1 MKDNLEEAPQL
12 TPAQMLGEDTL
23 EEVSLPML
31 NVKMP
36 ISALC
41 VSVVKNM
48 PHKPEIFRRKDT
60 YVTIHT
66 EERRNRWGM
75 KSTDTFTREMTISRL
90 ITYIE
95 KFMAFR
101 NGADEK
107 SPRTSLGKAKAEI
120 IMSSDAWYNAIP
132 ELREVANVRLPIW
145 VTRDGKRSIELA
157 PVGYD
162 PETKIFT
169 ADCVPYP
176 TEKETLDALS
186 PEECR
191 AIWQDCVS
199 GYPFFI
205 EDDDDRRHA
214 AAVESAFRTRRD
226 AAAAAGVEFTECAD
240 HLQRVDVCR
249 NRSACVALAAMLGQ
263 YCRHLVDRAP
273 MLIVNANQPGTGKSH
288 LAWYVLSPT
297 WGTPPGSPCPTDEAE
312 MSKVLTSA
320 LIEGAPFY
328 MFDDIASLNSSTINL
343 FTTSSTYRARLLAS
357 NKTVTLENRCQL
369 IATGNALTMT
379 PDIERRS
386 LIVDLWL
393 GTRATERKF
402 KSIIAKEDFAE
413 PSRRAGLLTFLAAL
427 VHNWVR
433 QGMPILCT
441 GNEKPSFETYAQVV
455 GSIMLANGFANPF
468 RPRQS
473 ELAGGD
479 LIGRTLELLMAHL
492 AMEIPSG
499 RATFTFNLRHFEA
512 LAIRKGWKEILTGAK
527 KDFGRSLGRRLIPY
541 RNRTMTDTKG
551 RPFIFGKGEDAG
563 SSNYTF
569 VRTFAPDPEEEPPLH
584 IVREVAAGHIFPDPY
599 SDPEPEPEPV
609 MDDPEEEED
618 YTTPFDPY

>member
-1 MKDNLEEAPQL
+1 MKDNFEEAPQL
-12 TPAQMLGEDTL
+12 TPAQMLGEDPL

-36 ISALC
+36 VSALC

-48 PHKPEIFRRKDT
+48 PHTPEIFRRKDT
-60 YVTIHT
+60 YVTVHT
-66 EERRNRWGM
+66 EMRRNRWGM
-75 KSTDTFTREMTISRL
+75 KSTETFTREMTISRL

-101 NGADEK
+101 NGAEEK

-145 VTRDGKRSIELA
+145 VTRNGKRSIELA

-169 ADCVPYP
+169 ADCVPYTNSP
-176 TEKETLDALS
+176 EALDSLS

-191 AIWQDCVS
+191 LFWQDCVS
-199 GYPFFI
+199 GYPFYI
-205 EDDDDRRHA
+205 EDEEDRRHA

-226 AAAAAGVEFTECAD
+226 AAAAAGVEFTECED

-249 NRSACVALAAMLGQ
+249 NRSACVTLAAMLGQ

-297 WGTPPGSPCPTDEAE
+297 WGTPPGSPCPTDDAE

-320 LIEGAPFY
+320 LMEGAPFY
-328 MFDDIASLNSSTINL
+328 MFDDIPSLNSSTINL
-343 FTTSSTYRARLLAS
+343 FATSSTYRARLLAS
-357 NKTVTLENRCQL
+357 NKTVTLDNRCQL

-393 GTRATERKF
+393 GKRASERKF
-402 KSIIAKEDFAE
+402 KEIVAKEDFAE
-413 PSRRAGLLTFLAAL
+413 PSKRAALLTFLAAM
-427 VHNWVR
+427 VHNWVKV
-433 QGMPILCT
+433 GMPIT
-441 GNEKPSFETYAQVV
+441 VSGNDKPSFESFAQVV

-468 RPRQS
+468 RARNS

-479 LIGRTLELLMAHL
+479 LIGRTLELLLAHL

-499 RATFTFNLRHFEA
+499 RATYTFNLRHFEA
-512 LAIRKGWKEILTGAK
+512 LAIRKGWKEILTGNK
-527 KDFGRSLGRRLIPY
+527 KDFGRSMGRRLIAY
-541 RNRTMTDTKG
+541 RNRTFPDAKG

-569 VRTFAPDPEEEPPLH
+569 VRTFVPDPEEKPPLS
-584 IVREVAAGHIFPDPY
+584 IVREVAQGHIHPAFDTSPDP
-599 SDPEPEPEPV
+599 V
-609 MDDPEEEED
+609 LDDPEEED
-618 YTTPFDPY
+618 DGTTPFDPY

>member
-12 TPAQMLGEDTL
+12 TPAQMLGEDPL

-66 EERRNRWGM
+66 EARRNRWGM
-75 KSTDTFTREMTISRL
+75 KSTETFTREMTISRL

-107 SPRTSLGKAKAEI
+107 SPRTSLGKATAEI

-468 RPRQS
+468 RARQS

-599 SDPEPEPEPV
+599 SDPEPEPDPV
-609 MDDPEEEED
+609 MEDPEEED